1 MDEKKQEVKKAYKE
15 VYRKVNE
22 NLKTIIKLGFL
33 MGLTGIAVILNVIAF
48 AFFALDMNLIEKVI
62 CFLSFVFN
70 VMLFSCYS
78 VSLRWE
84 FSRRA
89 SLKEEIRLHSIDT
102 TYRLKRGDKCLEEW
116 NEELRDDIKALWQPQ
131 SLEDRIIDRE
141 GK

>member
-1 MDEKKQEVKKAYKE
+1 
-15 VYRKVNE
+15 
-22 NLKTIIKLGFL
+22 
-33 MGLTGIAVILNVIAF
+33 
-48 AFFALDMNLIEKVI
+48 MNFIEKAI

-116 NEELRDDIKALWQPQ
+116 NEELRDDIKALWQSQ